1 MKDAPTMPPIQDR
14 DNLGSQRRQIFKTIA
29 FGAKDNDENAEA
41 LQSLLILE
49 VSIDRDKRVEA
60 A

>member
-14 DNLGSQRRQIFKTIA
+14 DNLGSQRRQIFKAIA
-29 FGAKDNDENAEA
+29 FGAKDNDENADP